1 MLCVVTVQLVWCI
14 MRKPSRPN
22 KTTLRITA
30 VFVGRSEEQYRQMW
44 AEFERFVRSHS
55 DTSPMH
61 QKVLECLVEC
71 KKLPSDVAKASSSS
85 ELKDQTD
92 KETDR

>member
-1 MLCVVTVQLVWCI
+1 
-14 MRKPSRPN
+14 
-22 KTTLRITA
+22 
-30 VFVGRSEEQYRQMW
+30 MW
-44 AEFERFVRSHS
+44 VEFERFVRSHS

-71 KKLPSDVAKASSSS
+71 KKLPSESGKASTSLSS
-85 ELKDQTD
+85 ELQDQTD

>member
-1 MLCVVTVQLVWCI
+1 
-14 MRKPSRPN
+14 
-22 KTTLRITA
+22 
-30 VFVGRSEEQYRQMW
+30 MW
-44 AEFERFVRSHS
+44 TEFERFVRSHS

-71 KKLPSDVAKASSSS
+71 KKLPSESAKASSSS
-85 ELKDQTD
+85 SSELQDQSD

>member
-1 MLCVVTVQLVWCI
+1 
-14 MRKPSRPN
+14 
-22 KTTLRITA
+22 
-30 VFVGRSEEQYRQMW
+30 MW

-71 KKLPSDVAKASSSS
+71 KKLPSDVGKAASSTSS
-85 ELKDQTD
+85 DVQDQTD
-92 KETDR
+92 RETDRYR

>member
-1 MLCVVTVQLVWCI
+1 
-14 MRKPSRPN
+14 
-22 KTTLRITA
+22 
-30 VFVGRSEEQYRQMW
+30 MW
-44 AEFERFVRSHS
+44 VEFERFVRSHS

-71 KKLPSDVAKASSSS
+71 KKLPSESGKASTSLSS
-85 ELKDQTD
+85 ELQVQTD